1 MPPAADATLTA
12 KAGVI
17 PHAPTVSA
25 RALGKR
31 AAQAETRAGLT
42 RDVFSSSSS
51 PRSPSHF
58 PIIQLLGDS
67 GPLNFRTPYVFA
79 AKYVAW
85 AEAFGFDGYLLD
97 AEFKGD
103 DGAFAAFLD
112 VFADAL
118 HAANRSLHVFLYP
131 DMGKAAYVNASR
143 ADEFLGT
150 WAGHCSTIPDFLW
163 GLNQCVGRGECAR
176 SSERGARCQRREA
189 ARQARGASA
198 GDSA

>member
-1 MPPAADATLTA
+1 M
-12 KAGVI
+12 V
-17 PHAPTVSA
+17 V
-25 RALGKR
+25 
-31 AAQAETRAGLT
+31 
-42 RDVFSSSSS
+42 V
-51 PRSPSHF
+51 
-58 PIIQLLGDS
+58 
-67 GPLNFRTPYVFA
+67 
-79 AKYVAW
+79 
-85 AEAFGFDGYLLD
+85 LD

-163 GLNQCVGRGECAR
+163 GLNKCVGRAGERSRAR
-176 SSERGARCQRREA
+176 SASAKPQSAERGAPAPRQRPQSCEA
-189 ARQARGASA
+189 PRPPNRRRI
-198 GDSA
+198 